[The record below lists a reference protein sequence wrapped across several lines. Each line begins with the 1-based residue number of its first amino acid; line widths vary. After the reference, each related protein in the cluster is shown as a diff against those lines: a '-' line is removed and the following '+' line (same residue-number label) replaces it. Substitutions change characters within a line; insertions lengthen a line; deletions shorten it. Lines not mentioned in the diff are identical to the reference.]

1 VLALAKDTSNIGQ
14 DQLDFVLTMGVP
26 LKEGLV
32 MEFGVGQG
40 SMTNQIS
47 RYLSNSKI

>member
-1 VLALAKDTSNIGQ
+1 MLALENNISNIGY
-14 DQLDFVLTMGVP
+14 DPLDFVLTMGVP

-47 RYLSNSKI
+47 QYLPNSKI